1 VTSLCAWCDQ
11 PAIAEIE
18 VEGTRFRVKT
28 IRDPQTGDLRHGRE
42 LIQRAITAPV
52 CPAHFDITN
61 RGAPP
66 RPSPRARKPGPEQ
79 TTVFDFLDP
88 A

>member
-1 VTSLCAWCDQ
+1 MRSA
-11 PAIAEIE
+11 AS
-18 VEGTRFRVKT
+18 F
-28 IRDPQTGDLRHGRE
+28 
-42 LIQRAITAPV
+42 APV